1 MNHFAL
7 YLIVGGYWALS
18 VSYCLR
24 WHYRQGNLEYG
35 TFLIS
40 ILVGPA
46 MVFILIDNDRDIKK
60 HKEELQEIESES
72 NERHR
77 RWFQTLGLINRQHIP
92 NYWRS
97 IPPPPP
103 ISRVERARR
112 ERDEAIR
119 IAIERTNKN
128 KLKDFKFLR
137 NNVEDRER

>member
-1 MNHFAL
+1 MNYFAL

-103 ISRVERARR
+103 ISRVERART

-119 IAIERTNKN
+119 MAIERTNKN

>member
-103 ISRVERARR
+103 ISRVERART

-119 IAIERTNKN
+119 MAIERTNKN